1 MIKNKTNLIIKEIQH
16 VLDKINEKQVT
27 NLVNAILKAKK
38 IVVVG
43 AGRMG
48 IASKAFAM
56 RLSHMKFNSFT
67 LGDSNVPNIGK
78 GDLLLVS
85 SGSGE
90 TQTIYDLVQIA
101 RLHNSRIALITTNAD
116 SRMAKLS
123 NLIVEVHAP
132 SKLRQIRSFKSRQP
146 MTTLNE
152 QVLWIFFDALTL
164 LLMEKKGY
172 DSDEMW
178 KNHSI
183 LE

>member
-1 MIKNKTNLIIKEIQH
+1 MIKNKTDLIIKEIQS
-16 VLDKINEKQVT
+16 VLNKIDEKQVA
-27 NLVNAILKAKK
+27 NLIDAILEAKK

-48 IASKAFAM
+48 MASKAFAM
-56 RLSHMKFNSFT
+56 RLSHLKFNSFT

-78 GDLLLVS
+78 RDLLLVS

-90 TQTIYDLVQIA
+90 TQTIYDLVLIA
-101 RLHNSRIALITTNAD
+101 KLYGSKIALVTTNIN
-116 SRMAKLS
+116 SRMAKSS
-123 NLIVEVHAP
+123 NLIVEIHAP
-132 SKLRQIRSFKSRQP
+132 SKLKQVGSFKSQQP

-164 LLMEKKGY
+164 LLMEKKRSTGVQ
-172 DSDEMW
+172 MW